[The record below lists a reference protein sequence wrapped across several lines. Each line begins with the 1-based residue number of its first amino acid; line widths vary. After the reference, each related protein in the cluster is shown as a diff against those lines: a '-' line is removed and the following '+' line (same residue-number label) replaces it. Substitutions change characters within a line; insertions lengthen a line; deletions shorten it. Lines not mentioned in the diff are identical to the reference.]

1 MSRAGELNLWD
12 NDLKVSQF
20 TIAQGVFM
28 NGPRPDNS
36 CPVEGFPQVC
46 FIKNTIKNP
55 NIIVGDYSYY
65 DDPDGPEKF
74 EQNVL

>member
-1 MSRAGELNLWD
+1 
-12 NDLKVSQF
+12 
-20 TIAQGVFM
+20 M

-65 DDPDGPEKF
+65 DDPDGPEKIRAKCTLSLS
-74 EQNVL
+74 VYWR